1 LRTRAGGLPPR
12 TAMSSTFQVI
22 ANPNAS
28 GGRAEKLLPGLRDA
42 LDARSVAY
50 RFDVTERPGH
60 AIQLMEEG
68 LADGVR
74 GLLAVGGDGTLHE
87 IVTGLVRRHG
97 SEGLPGLA
105 VLPVGTGNDFHRMV
119 RSDGS
124 MEGAIR
130 DLLEGQVRRFDVGRV
145 RWPGGERVFVNLFG
159 VGLDVAVLERRHT
172 FRRLPGL
179 LQYLAALAVSVVRF
193 RPLALD
199 VSADLPGGEVFR
211 RRVRSLLAAVT
222 VGPSVAGGIRLS
234 PAACPDDG
242 ALDLFVTDGLGLGG
256 VIRHL
261 PRVLRGTHKGLK
273 GVHMHRVVRARLSPS
288 NDVPLRF
295 ELDGELMPQEV
306 PWLEVEVIPGVL
318 PILEAP

>member
-1 LRTRAGGLPPR
+1 MP
-12 TAMSSTFQVI
+12 STFQVI
-22 ANPNAS
+22 ANPNAA
-28 GGRAEKLLPGLRDA
+28 GGRAGKLIPELRRA
-42 LDARSVAY
+42 LDARSLPY

-60 AIQLMEEG
+60 AIELMEEG
-68 LADGVR
+68 LADGIQ

-105 VLPVGTGNDFHRMV
+105 ILPVGTGNDFHRMV
-119 RSDGS
+119 ASDGS

-130 DLLEGQVRRFDVGRV
+130 DLLEGRVRRFDVGRV

-179 LQYLAALAVSVVRF
+179 PQYLAALCVSLARF
-193 RPLALD
+193 RPLPLD
-199 VSADLPGGEVFR
+199 LSADLAGGESFR

-234 PAACPDDG
+234 PAARPDDG
-242 ALDLFVTDGLGLGG
+242 LLDLFVTDGIGLAK
-256 VIRHL
+256 VVRYL
-261 PRVLRGTHKGLK
+261 PRVFRGTHEGTP
-273 GVHMHRVVRARLSPS
+273 GIHMHQVVRARISPT

-295 ELDGELMPQEV
+295 ELDGELMPQDV
-306 PWLEVEVIPGVL
+306 AWLEVEVIPGVL